1 MREGWRPRVAAAGSI
16 MMSCGVLE
24 PWTAA
29 GDAGGFVVSKEFSV
43 ENNSISAMVLLLGLP
58 MLEDER

>member
-1 MREGWRPRVAAAGSI
+1 
-16 MMSCGVLE
+16 MMSCSTLE

-29 GDAGGFVVSKEFSV
+29 GDAGGFVVSKEVSV

-58 MLEDER
+58 MLEHER